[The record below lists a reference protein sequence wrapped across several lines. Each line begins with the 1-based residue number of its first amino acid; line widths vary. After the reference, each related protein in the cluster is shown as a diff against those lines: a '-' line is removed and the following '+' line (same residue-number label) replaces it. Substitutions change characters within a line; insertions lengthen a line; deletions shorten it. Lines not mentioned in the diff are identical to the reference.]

1 MIDRERHAFI
11 AWVILAHIAATLGSN
26 YPSNEALQKPKQN
39 HLSELQYSSIPG
51 LTSLPSCNQTS
62 SASGVSPEI
71 PLPLFAATK
80 DPTAFQAALLRKVL
94 GSKVEGAAKDLQANL
109 VPCVKRPR
117 RQPIKAKGEPLT
129 RWMIYLLVLGLCILR
144 GGAYPGDSLEY
155 YPVFIYESGNS
166 ALPEAIIQ

>member
-11 AWVILAHIAATLGSN
+11 AWVILAHIAATSGSN
-26 YPSNEALQKPKQN
+26 YLSNEPLQKPKQN
-39 HLSELQYSSIPG
+39 HLSELQDSNLPG
-51 LTSLPSCNQTS
+51 LTSSSSCNQTS
-62 SASGVSPEI
+62 SGISPEI